1 MTDEDT
7 SLRDASELRRRAEA
21 AWNARAL
28 EPRRAPTETEALR
41 LIHELEV
48 HQIELEMQ
56 FEELREANAELAA
69 ERERYRDL
77 YDFAPAGYVT
87 LDREGT
93 MSDLN
98 VTGASLLGA
107 DAEQLTGK
115 RLGMFVAEAER
126 SSLHEMLREILDTG
140 MPASRDLALRD
151 GSERSLR
158 LEGVPSASGTECR
171 ASFWDT
177 SDVRRAERALRLRDR
192 AMHSVSQG
200 ILITDPN
207 LPDNPVVYAN
217 PSLERTTGYTLDEVG
232 GRSWHFLVG
241 ADTDTDAI
249 REIDEAFAAGRI
261 CSTEL
266 LCYRKDGTTY
276 WGVLHVTP
284 VHDETDQV
292 TEFVIVQVDVSER
305 RTLEEALARAQRMEA
320 VGRLSGGI
328 AHDFNNLLMIIGSAG
343 ELARTKLDDPDPVA
357 RASVRE
363 SLRSIADAGARA
375 AELTRQLLGFSRKH
389 VTRPVVLAV
398 NHQVEASAVLLRRL
412 IRADIELKISL
423 DSTPSYVKMDPGQI
437 EQVLMNLVVNA
448 RDAMPDGGT
457 IVVETEVVELSAAYC
472 KARDGLTPGP
482 FVRIRVTD
490 DGHGMDAATKARVF
504 EPFFT
509 TKEVG
514 RGTGLGLSTT
524 YWVVKRNGGD
534 LSVESEV
541 GRGSTFVVLL
551 PLTAERPAPS
561 SIPPPLTR
569 PIVTETVLLAED
581 EPTVRALVARVI
593 EGLGY
598 VVLSASDGVAA
609 LELLATHEGELHALV
624 TDVVM
629 PRMGGHQLAERVRA
643 LRPGTPILFMSGYT
657 DDPSLFDGIP
667 PGEASFLQKPFAP
680 DALGR
685 ALRKLLASAE
695 QAAEANRG
703 PAS

>member
-7 SLRDASELRRRAEA
+7 SVRDASELRRRAEA
-21 AWNARAL
+21 AWNARAAG
-28 EPRRAPTETEALR
+28 PRRAPTEAEALR

-56 FEELREANAELAA
+56 FEELREANAKLAA
-69 ERERYRDL
+69 ERERYREL

-93 MSDLN
+93 ISDLN

-126 SSLHEMLREILDTG
+126 GNLHEMLREILDTG

-151 GSERSLR
+151 GRERSLR
-158 LEGVPSASGTECR
+158 LEGVPGAQGSECR

-177 SDVRRAERALRLRDR
+177 SDIRRAERALRLRDR

-207 LPDNPVVYAN
+207 LPDNPVIYAN
-217 PSLERTTGYTLDEVG
+217 PSLERTTGYTLDEVD

-241 ADTDTDAI
+241 EDTDTDAI
-249 REIDEAFAAGRI
+249 REIDEAFTAGRV
-261 CSTEL
+261 CSIEL

-276 WGVLHVTP
+276 RGVLHVTP
-284 VHDETDQV
+284 VHDETGHV
-292 TEFVIVQVDVSER
+292 TEFVIIQVDVSER

-343 ELARTKLDDPDPVA
+343 ELAGVKLDDPDPDA

-363 SLRSIADAGARA
+363 SLRAIAEAVARA

-398 NHQVEASAVLLRRL
+398 NHQIEASGVLWRRL
-412 IRADIELKISL
+412 IRADIDLKLSIASR
-423 DSTPSYVKMDPGQI
+423 PSYVKMDPGQL
-437 EQVLMNLVVNA
+437 EQVLLNLVVNA

-457 IVVETEVVELSAAYC
+457 IEVETEVTELSAAYC
-472 KARDGLTPGP
+472 KARDGLTPGS

-514 RGTGLGLSTT
+514 RGTGLGLSTA

-551 PLTAERPAPS
+551 PLTDERPAPS
-561 SIPPPLTR
+561 SIPPPLPR

-581 EPTVRALVARVI
+581 QPTVRALVGRVI

-609 LELLATHEGELHALV
+609 LELLAAHEGKIHALV

-629 PRMGGHQLAERVRA
+629 PRMGGRQLAERVRA

-667 PGEASFLQKPFAP
+667 PGESSFLQKPFAP

-695 QAAEANRG
+695 RAAEVDRG